1 MSREDAV
8 RQILIEYFELH
19 NISLSEFGRKS
30 EVSKSTLS
38 KLLNHKY
45 GKIGISGTLLGL
57 IAKGMGMA
65 LPELE
70 EKIIEYQIAYQNGK
84 MQQKTYTD
92 KDKLVA
98 RISEEIK
105 RLDVEELKILHS
117 IVLEVDKKTLKSL
130 DIIVKNMKNME

>member
-19 NISLSEFGRKS
+19 NISLSEFGRKA

-38 KLLNHKY
+38 KILNHKY
-45 GKIGISGTLLGL
+45 GKIGISGVLLGL
-57 IAKGMGMA
+57 IANGMGMT

-70 EKIIEYQIAYQNGK
+70 EKIIDCQTAFDKGEI
-84 MQQKTYTD
+84 QQKTYTD

-98 RISEEIK
+98 RVSEDIK
-105 RLDVEELKILHS
+105 KLDVEELKILHS
-117 IVLEVDKKTLKSL
+117 IVLAVDKKTLKSL
-130 DIIVKNMKNME
+130 DIIVKNIKNMD

>member
-19 NISLSEFGRKS
+19 NISLSEFGRKA

-57 IAKGMGMA
+57 IAKGMGMT

>member
-19 NISLSEFGRKS
+19 NISLSEFGRKA

-57 IAKGMGMA
+57 IAKGMGMT

-70 EKIIEYQIAYQNGK
+70 EKIIEYQMAYQNGK
-84 MQQKTYTD
+84 IQQKSYTD

>member
-19 NISLSEFGRKS
+19 NISLSEFGRKA

-38 KLLNHKY
+38 KILNHKY
-45 GKIGISGTLLGL
+45 GKIGISGVLLGL
-57 IAKGMGMA
+57 IAKGMGMT

-70 EKIIEYQIAYQNGK
+70 EKIIEYQIAYQNGEL
-84 MQQKTYTD
+84 QQKTYTD

-98 RISEEIK
+98 RISEDIK
-105 RLDVEELKILHS
+105 KLDVEELKILHS
-117 IVLEVDKKTLKSL
+117 IVLDVDKKTLKSL

>member
-92 KDKLVA
+92 KDKIVA

>member
-8 RQILIEYFELH
+8 RLILIEYFELH
-19 NISLSEFGRKS
+19 NISLSEFGRKA

-57 IAKGMGMA
+57 IAKGMGIT

>member
-19 NISLSEFGRKS
+19 NISLSEFGRKA

-38 KLLNHKY
+38 KILNHKY
-45 GKIGISGTLLGL
+45 GKIGISGVLLGL
-57 IAKGMGMA
+57 IANGMGMS

-70 EKIIEYQIAYQNGK
+70 EKIIEYQKAYQNGEI
-84 MQQKTYTD
+84 QQKTYTD

-98 RISEEIK
+98 RVSEDIK
-105 RLDVEELKILHS
+105 KLDVEELKILHS
-117 IVLEVDKKTLKSL
+117 IVLAVDKKTLKSL

>member
-19 NISLSEFGRKS
+19 NISLSEFGRKA

-38 KLLNHKY
+38 KILNHKY
-45 GKIGISGTLLGL
+45 GKIGISGVLLGL
-57 IAKGMGMA
+57 IANGVGMT

-70 EKIIEYQIAYQNGK
+70 EKISEYQKAFENGEMK
-84 MQQKTYTD
+84 QKTYTD

-98 RISEEIK
+98 RVSEDIK
-105 RLDVEELKILHS
+105 KLDVEELKLLHS
-117 IVLEVDKKTLKSL
+117 IVLAVDKKTLKSL
-130 DIIVKNMKNME
+130 DIIVKNMKNMD

>member
-8 RQILIEYFELH
+8 RLILIEYFELH
-19 NISLSEFGRKS
+19 NISLSEFGRKA

-57 IAKGMGMA
+57 IAKGMGMT